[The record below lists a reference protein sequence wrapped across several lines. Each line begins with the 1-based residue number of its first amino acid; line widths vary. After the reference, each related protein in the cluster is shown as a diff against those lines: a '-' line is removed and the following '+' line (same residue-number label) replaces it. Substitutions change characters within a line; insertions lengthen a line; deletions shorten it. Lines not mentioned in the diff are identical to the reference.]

1 MLQNEFAATRNIVQ
15 PTQAPE
21 GTSVA
26 RKRRP
31 NLRPEAKA
39 VLTAWLT
46 EHRHHPY
53 PTEEEKDALVCEA
66 GVTLAQLNQWSVNA
80 RRRKLP
86 KLQLEDGSPPSDT
99 TSTTT
104 RQRRAV
110 GENNRNDRRARS
122 HRVVLLEGSP
132 GNVVQLPPPPEDTS
146 YLLLLADL
154 TVVLSLRCC
163 NITGKKRRG
172 NLNEESVGILK
183 KWLYDHRYKA

>member
-1 MLQNEFAATRNIVQ
+1 MDSHLQNAAQAPQTAATRNIVQ

-154 TVVLSLRCC
+154 TVERFQEYSSD
-163 NITGKKRRG
+163 GSG
-172 NLNEESVGILK
+172 GSVAGTCSP
-183 KWLYDHRYKA
+183 ASSATSSS